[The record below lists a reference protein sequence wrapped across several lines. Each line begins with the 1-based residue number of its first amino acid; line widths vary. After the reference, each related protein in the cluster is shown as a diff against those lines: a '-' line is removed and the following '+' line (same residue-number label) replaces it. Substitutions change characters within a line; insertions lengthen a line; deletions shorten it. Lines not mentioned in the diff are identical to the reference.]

1 MSIDHVDQLMSQID
15 EKSMDFISDREVAS
29 SIPECDSDD
38 DFEPW
43 AKRPKCAFVC
53 HNFSL

>member
-15 EKSMDFISDREVAS
+15 EKSMDFTSDREVAS